1 LHYIL
6 IRLHMKKITLVLI
19 FHLILFSSCGSNK
32 KASINKEAQVKA
44 KLEQIYKKYKGTK
57 YRYGGTTSRGFDCSG
72 FVQRVYKEAFNI
84 DLPRSTRDMM
94 KLGKKIN
101 KNELKPGDL
110 VFFHP
115 TRKYYHV
122 GIYLGNGVFI
132 HASTSR
138 GVIKSDL
145 SLNYWKKSYIKGRRI
160 L

>member
-1 LHYIL
+1 
-6 IRLHMKKITLVLI
+6 MKKITLVLI

-44 KLEQIYKKYKGTK
+44 KLEQIYKKYKGAK